1 MVSSNSKS
9 SLLVPAPP
17 GGGGR
22 GLTVGNHDSQ
32 WLSASP
38 RATPLAP
45 ALRRAVLILILSL
58 VLSGILGCEA
68 PPEYPELEKAIR
80 VVRYLSAPNQLQRSS
95 FLVVFPG
102 GQPSNFVTWM
112 FSTFGTA
119 EWPPA
124 EGSLEMEGPDWED
137 ALRAT
142 GTPIRPREVSLVP
155 LKPDPE
161 LKKQIVVKAD
171 DVRKKILVAG
181 YLEPGTAPVLVREW
195 DWAPAKS
202 P

>member
-1 MVSSNSKS
+1 M
-9 SLLVPAPP
+9 
-17 GGGGR
+17 
-22 GLTVGNHDSQ
+22 
-32 WLSASP
+32 
-38 RATPLAP
+38 
-45 ALRRAVLILILSL
+45 
-58 VLSGILGCEA
+58 
-68 PPEYPELEKAIR
+68 EKAIR

-102 GQPSNFVTWM
+102 GQPSDFVTWM

-124 EGSLEMEGPDWED
+124 EGSVEMEGPDWED

-195 DWAPAKS
+195 DWAPQKT